1 MTKES
6 VVSQCLAMVKPV
18 EEVFRS
24 RWRLSTL
31 KRIDPELH
39 GLLNEQIDLFES
51 SLITGTDGETREQ
64 AAAMVR
70 GWEAARRRLE
80 LEPQPDDAYFAG
92 YDEMTMTK
100 VIIGPCTKSIARIQH
115 IAGERLVM
123 ITPDEVA
130 RLIGGMGA
138 LVEVKAI
145 FPDAEILS
153 VGEERGN

>member
-1 MTKES
+1 MTRES
-6 VVSQCLAMVKPV
+6 IISECLSMVRPV
-18 EEVFRS
+18 EEAFRS

-39 GLLNEQIDLFES
+39 GLLQEQIDLFES
-51 SLITGTDGETREQ
+51 SLVTGTDAETREQ

-70 GWEAARRRLE
+70 GWEAAWRRLE
-80 LEPQPDDAYFAG
+80 LEANPDDAYMAG

-100 VIIGPCTKSIARIQH
+100 VIIGPTAKSIARVQH
-115 IAGERLVM
+115 IAGQRLVM

-138 LVEVKAI
+138 LIEVKAV
-145 FPDAEILS
+145 FPDSEVLSAAEA
-153 VGEERGN
+153 ER